1 MRERQTF
8 LFLYFILRCLQMVAF
23 RTVAAIVVVS
33 NAYARV
39 CDLFIYII
47 LQNTQDSR
55 NFFPLFLLHASFY
68 SFSSYAFFHI
78 EIDSLVIDNQQDD
91 TNTTQNQELHA
102 MCRQQGH
109 REVEPSTKQ
118 TKVCAF
124 GQPSLIFSFT
134 FVFLM

>member
-1 MRERQTF
+1 MRERQAF
-8 LFLYFILRCLQMVAF
+8 LFCILFLDVYRCCFQNCSCCSCCL
-23 RTVAAIVVVS
+23 
-33 NAYARV
+33 AR
-39 CDLFIYII
+39 DLFIYII
-47 LQNTQDSR
+47 LENTQDST

-78 EIDSLVIDNQQDD
+78 ETDCLVIDNQQDD
-91 TNTTQNQELHA
+91 TNTTQNQQLHA
-102 MCRQQGH
+102 MCRQQSH

-134 FVFLM
+134 FVFLI